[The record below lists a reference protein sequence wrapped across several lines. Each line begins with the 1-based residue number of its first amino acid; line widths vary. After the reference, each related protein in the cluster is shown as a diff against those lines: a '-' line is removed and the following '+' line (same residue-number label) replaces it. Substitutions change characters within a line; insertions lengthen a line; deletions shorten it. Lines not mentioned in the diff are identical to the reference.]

1 VRFDVV
7 TIFPEALRSPLEVG
21 LLGRALESGLVEVRI
36 HDLRDWAPGPH
47 RKVDDEPF
55 GGGAGMVMAPGPIV
69 DAVESLLEPDGP
81 DGPGEPGERDE
92 RRERGGRVLLLTAAG
107 RPLDDRLVRAL
118 AGARQVVLVC
128 GRYEGIDD
136 RVGAVL
142 GADEVSIGDF
152 VLLGGEVAA
161 MAVIEAV
168 ARHVPG
174 VLGNASSLEEESF
187 GSSLLEYP
195 QFTRPAEFRGI
206 EVPPVLVSGD
216 HGRVARWR
224 REQALRRTAERRPDL
239 LDRADLTPEERRMVE
254 EWRSSRSGPSGR

>member
-1 VRFDVV
+1 MRFDVV
-7 TIFPEALRSPLEVG
+7 TIFPEAMRSPLEAG
-21 LLGRALESGLVEVRI
+21 LLGKALESGLVEVAV

-69 DAVESLLEPDGP
+69 DAVEAVR
-81 DGPGEPGERDE
+81 GPGAE
-92 RRERGGRVLLLTAAG
+92 VVLLTAAG
-107 RPLDDRLVRAL
+107 RPLDDPLVRRL
-118 AGARQVVLVC
+118 AGAAQVVLVC

-136 RVGAVL
+136 RVRTVL
-142 GADEVSIGDF
+142 GAEEVSIGDF

-187 GSSLLEYP
+187 ASGLLEYP
-195 QFTRPAEFRGI
+195 QFTRPAAFRGL

-224 REQALRRTAERRPDL
+224 REQALRRTLDRRPDL
-239 LDRADLTPEERRMVE
+239 LEKARLTPEERRLVD
-254 EWRSSRSGPSGR
+254 EWRSRDEPPEQP

>member
-1 VRFDVV
+1 MRFDVV
-7 TIFPEALRSPLEVG
+7 TIFPEAMRSPLEVG
-21 LLGRALESGLVEVRI
+21 LLGKAVESGLVDVAV

-69 DAVESLLEPDGP
+69 DAVEAVR
-81 DGPGEPGERDE
+81 GPGAL
-92 RRERGGRVLLLTAAG
+92 VVLLTAAG
-107 RPLDDRLVRAL
+107 RPLDDPLVRRL
-118 AGARQVVLVC
+118 ASAPQVVLVC

-136 RVGAVL
+136 RVREVL
-142 GADEVSIGDF
+142 GAEEVSIGDF

-174 VLGNASSLEEESF
+174 VLGNASSLDEESF
-187 GSSLLEYP
+187 ASGLLEYP
-195 QFTRPAEFRGI
+195 HFTRPTEFRGLG
-206 EVPPVLVSGD
+206 VPPVLVSGD

-239 LDRADLTPEERRMVE
+239 VEKAELTPEERRLVD
-254 EWRSSRSGPSGR
+254 EWGSQDPPDQA

>member
-1 VRFDVV
+1 MRFDVV

-21 LLGRALESGLVEVRI
+21 LLGRAQESGLIEVGL
-36 HDLRDWAPGPH
+36 HDPRDWAPGPH

-69 DAVESLLEPDGP
+69 DAVESV
-81 DGPGEPGERDE
+81 
-92 RRERGGRVLLLTAAG
+92 RRPEGRVVLLTAAG
-107 RPLDDRLVRAL
+107 RPLDDRFVRSL
-118 AGARQVVLVC
+118 AEAPQVVLVC

-136 RVGAVL
+136 RVATVL

-152 VLLGGEVAA
+152 VMLGGEVAA
-161 MAVIEAV
+161 LAVIEAV

-174 VLGNASSLEEESF
+174 VLGNASSLEEESYR
-187 GSSLLEYP
+187 SSLLEYP

-206 EVPPVLVSGD
+206 AVPSVLVSGD

-239 LDRADLTPEERRMVE
+239 LEKAELTPEERRMIE
-254 EWRSSRSGPSGR
+254 EWRASR

>member
-1 VRFDVV
+1 MRFDVV

-21 LLGRALESGLVEVRI
+21 LLGRAVESGLIEVVV

-69 DAVESLLEPDGP
+69 DAVESLLGP
-81 DGPGEPGERDE
+81 DELAKPDEGGELS
-92 RRERGGRVLLLTAAG
+92 GRVLLLTAAG

-161 MAVIEAV
+161 LAVIEAV

-195 QFTRPAEFRGI
+195 QFTRPSAFRGI

-239 LDRADLTPEERRMVE
+239 LDKADLTPEERRMVA
-254 EWRSSRSGPSGR
+254 EWRAPE

>member
-1 VRFDVV
+1 
-7 TIFPEALRSPLEVG
+7 
-21 LLGRALESGLVEVRI
+21 
-36 HDLRDWAPGPH
+36 
-47 RKVDDEPF
+47 
-55 GGGAGMVMAPGPIV
+55 
-69 DAVESLLEPDGP
+69 
-81 DGPGEPGERDE
+81 
-92 RRERGGRVLLLTAAG
+92 VLLLTAAG
-107 RPLDDRLVRAL
+107 RPLDDRLVREL
-118 AGARQVVLVC
+118 AGTRQVVLVC

-161 MAVIEAV
+161 LAVIEAV

-174 VLGNASSLEEESF
+174 VLGNASSLDEESF
-187 GSSLLEYP
+187 ASGLLEYP
-195 QFTRPAEFRGI
+195 HFTRPAVFRGI

-239 LDRADLTPEERRMVE
+239 LDRADLTPEERRMAG
-254 EWRSSRSGPSGR
+254 EWRSLEEIQADPRRSR

>member
-1 VRFDVV
+1 MRFDVV
-7 TIFPEALRSPLEVG
+7 TIFPEAMRSPLEVG
-21 LLGRALESGLVEVRI
+21 LLGKAVESGLVDVAV

-55 GGGAGMVMAPGPIV
+55 GGGAGMVMAPGPVV
-69 DAVESLLEPDGP
+69 DAVEAVR
-81 DGPGEPGERDE
+81 GPGAL
-92 RRERGGRVLLLTAAG
+92 VVLLTAAG
-107 RPLDDRLVRAL
+107 RPLDDPLVRRL
-118 AGARQVVLVC
+118 ASAPQVVLVC

-136 RVGAVL
+136 RVREVL
-142 GADEVSIGDF
+142 GAEEVSIGDF

-174 VLGNASSLEEESF
+174 VLGNASSLDEESF
-187 GSSLLEYP
+187 ASGLLEYP
-195 QFTRPAEFRGI
+195 HFTRPTEFRGLG
-206 EVPPVLVSGD
+206 VPPVLVSGD

-239 LDRADLTPEERRMVE
+239 VEKAELTPEERWLVD
-254 EWRSSRSGPSGR
+254 EWRSQDDPPDQA

>member
-1 VRFDVV
+1 MRFDVL
-7 TIFPEALRSPLEVG
+7 TIFPEALRSPLEAG
-21 LLGRALESGLVEVRI
+21 LLSRAVESGLVEVAV

-69 DAVESLLEPDGP
+69 DAVESLLDRRR
-81 DGPGEPGERDE
+81 PGA
-92 RRERGGRVLLLTAAG
+92 RVVLLTAAG
-107 RPLDDRLVRAL
+107 RPLDDQLVRTL
-118 AGARQVVLVC
+118 ARVPQVVLVC

-161 MAVIEAV
+161 LAVIEAV
-168 ARHVPG
+168 VRHVPG

-187 GSSLLEYP
+187 ASNLLEYP
-195 QFTRPAEFRGI
+195 QFTRPAAFRGI

-224 REQALRRTAERRPDL
+224 REQALRRTVERRPDL
-239 LDRADLTPEERRMVE
+239 LEKADLTPEERRMVE
-254 EWRSSRSGPSGR
+254 EWRSPG